1 MLKLSAQG
9 SRGIIVAVQLGAVKV
24 YVATVEALRKKE
36 RQGETEE
43 TIKMSFLSF
52 KPRPWMLMSFFC
64 TFLLNLTLCMTKLGI
79 LTLSFPDFTD
89 ISIMWLEITETRV
102 PPNSCKV
109 LSRLFCIFCDG
120 TCLFYVFFVELSFS
134 FRLSFLSVH
143 VQVTISFP
151 QK

>member
-1 MLKLSAQG
+1 
-9 SRGIIVAVQLGAVKV
+9 
-24 YVATVEALRKKE
+24 VEALRKKE

-52 KPRPWMLMSFFC
+52 KLRPWMLMSFFC

-120 TCLFYVFFVELSFS
+120 TCLFYVFFLLSYH
-134 FRLSFLSVH
+134 FLSVCLFW
-143 VQVTISFP
+143 VCTYKWRYLFLRNSETNILKNMELTSW
-151 QK
+151 KSS